1 MIFNP
6 LFINNSSQTS
16 GAQAYKF
23 ANQNYLFADI
33 INVNENGPAIGTTK
47 IADFLNS
54 YADSAENSNNYVIST
69 KKNGNNGELDG
80 QGFKLNEKEITG
92 VLSELI
98 QNSDSI
104 AIINNNTIVTEFEN
118 IGDNFLGILQ
128 NIFSEMDSNDN
139 IQLQVKNGNATFLVE
154 LLNLNQSNN
163 SFNSLS
169 GFSDPNFLK
178 LKNNENGSIKYP
190 ESLTNSIKKTLQYTA
205 RINKILDFIKSDVTA
220 LSEEFTGLIESYT
233 NEETSTGSLTEETFS
248 NFFETDNPD
257 KDELINKML
266 DNMSEEL
273 LNQLFMIYSQNQ
285 IYISWTEQSAGK
297 ENLTAS
303 SNVTPGNIKELK
315 ELMQNKGI
323 ELKQLF
329 PSVNDFMEHFDETV
343 ITDQVLQDDEIFQ
356 FVKEKIGSI
365 GETDKVMS
373 QSMPVTENTGGISP
387 NDKTAVNSSK
397 LSQIDGKI
405 GNVINLS
412 SLKNSHQ
419 AKEKFEEKAEIPQ
432 SKTEKFLLKI
442 SQPDHSRLTELITK
456 GTGEAKADDVIKQLL
471 CKIKTSQPDQSKLSD
486 LISKGTGETK
496 ADDVIKQLSG
506 KIKISQP
513 DQLKLT
519 DLISKG
525 TGEAKAD
532 DVIKQLSGK
541 MKISQPDQ
549 LKLTDII
556 SKGTGEAK
564 ADDVLK
570 QLSGTKTTQIENKP
584 DEIIES
590 SVDRKTNTNFEIF
603 KELSQIRSAGRELKG
618 ELNKNLNS
626 SAQLKSEL
634 SAKSENIPNPHNEV
648 ELEKFDLMSTIKLNL
663 AKTKNIYALEP
674 EKNIESKTQIIGPSD
689 NIKINSKSTEP
700 AEIKINSFDQ
710 NKIINAD
717 ATSGAKAETNNTPN
731 NNNKTDQNSGS
742 PNNNFANV
750 SSSDKPVNNIAQTF
764 TSELNTM
771 TGNTHEIEKR
781 IEVIKQVELNK
792 INNEL
797 KSIITDKGNQ
807 NVTLKLTPDSLGKVH
822 ITIEVIKDIVN
833 AHIEVENESVRQV
846 VNAGVE
852 NLKQTLVQSGMVPQ
866 NINISLAN
874 SDEKN
879 QKFTKNKKRN
889 SNGENFEM
897 EQNSEI
903 DLPKKMGYN
912 TYDFVA

>member
-6 LFINNSSQTS
+6 LFITNSSQTS

-54 YADSAENSNNYVIST
+54 YADSAESSNKYVIST

-128 NIFSEMDSNDN
+128 NIFNEMDSNDN

-285 IYISWTEQSAGK
+285 KYISWTEQSAGK

-419 AKEKFEEKAEIPQ
+419 AKEKLEEKVEIPQ

-471 CKIKTSQPDQSKLSD
+471 GKIKTSQPDQSKLS
-486 LISKGTGETK
+486 
-496 ADDVIKQLSG
+496 
-506 KIKISQP
+506 
-513 DQLKLT
+513 

-648 ELEKFDLMSTIKLNL
+648 ELEKFDLMSPIKLNL

-700 AEIKINSFDQ
+700 AEIKNNSFDQ

-717 ATSGAKAETNNTPN
+717 ETSGAKAETNNTPN

-866 NINISLAN
+866 NINISLSN

>member
-6 LFINNSSQTS
+6 LFITNSSQTS
-16 GAQAYKF
+16 GAQSYKF

-54 YADSAENSNNYVIST
+54 YADSAENTNNYVIST

-128 NIFSEMDSNDN
+128 NIFNEMDSNDN

-154 LLNLNQSNN
+154 LLNLNKSNN

-248 NFFETDNPD
+248 NFFETDDPN

-285 IYISWTEQSAGK
+285 KYISWTEQSAGK

-315 ELMQNKGI
+315 ELMQNKGL
-323 ELKQLF
+323 EFKQLF
-329 PSVNDFMEHFDETV
+329 PSVNDFMEHFDETI

-365 GETDKVMS
+365 GETDKVIS
-373 QSMPVTENTGGISP
+373 QSMPVAENTGGISP

-419 AKEKFEEKAEIPQ
+419 AKETLEEKAEIPQ

-471 CKIKTSQPDQSKLSD
+471 GKIKTSQPDQSKLSD
-486 LISKGTGETK
+486 LISKGTGE
-496 ADDVIKQLSG
+496 
-506 KIKISQP
+506 
-513 DQLKLT
+513 
-519 DLISKG
+519 
-525 TGEAKAD
+525 AKAD
-532 DVIKQLSGK
+532 DVITQLSGK

-603 KELSQIRSAGRELKG
+603 KELSQIRSASRELKG
-618 ELNKNLNS
+618 ELNRNHNS

-648 ELEKFDLMSTIKLNL
+648 ELEKFDLMSPIKLNL

-674 EKNIESKTQIIGPSD
+674 EKNIESKIQIIGPSD
-689 NIKINSKSTEP
+689 NVKINSKSSEP
-700 AEIKINSFDQ
+700 TEIKNNSFNQ
-710 NKIINAD
+710 NKITKAD
-717 ATSGAKAETNNTPN
+717 ETSGAKAETNNTPN

-750 SSSDKPVNNIAQTF
+750 SGSDKPVNNIAQTS

-792 INNEL
+792 INDEL

-852 NLKQTLVQSGMVPQ
+852 NLKHTLVQSGMVPQ